1 MRFSARLQLL
11 TCLVVY
17 ASSAHAIMV
26 KFGTKEGPIVPPTP
40 EPTPA
45 PQPYRNPA
53 PVWEERSN
61 DTPDPNAQWRPPFF
75 VPHPRYTNAIY
86 NSPPPPQQLN
96 NAQRFINAYIPL
108 KPLQPLQRSS
118 IHQQNPPAILGS
130 QSLPGIGLRY
140 FFPAYATQQKPAKQ
154 EDAKFNQIDSVHEPG
169 AVGVDS
175 AHDFQWK
182 YEKDATRR
190 NIRNSLESTVKA
202 PVYQWPAYVPPRHH

>member
-1 MRFSARLQLL
+1 MSPR
-11 TCLVVY
+11 
-17 ASSAHAIMV
+17 
-26 KFGTKEGPIVPPTP
+26 
-40 EPTPA
+40 
-45 PQPYRNPA
+45 
-53 PVWEERSN
+53 
-61 DTPDPNAQWRPPFF
+61 RPPFF

-190 NIRNSLESTVKA
+190 NIRNSLEVS
-202 PVYQWPAYVPPRHH
+202 